1 MYRISD
7 LTKDQA
13 DDIEKRLEDYDG
25 SFLPKPLGGQIQ
37 IGAFDG
43 EQLIGGLDA
52 SMTSFRILYVSSLFV
67 DEDYRQKGIGKSLM
81 EEAERRAKELGA
93 DMIRLDTFDWQ
104 GRDFYESIGFRRV
117 GQYRARDF
125 SEYFYVKDI
134 QG

>member
-7 LTKDQA
+7 LTEDQL
-13 DDIEKRLEDYDG
+13 DDIEKRLEEYDG
-25 SFLPKPLGGQIQ
+25 NFLPKPLEGQIQ
-37 IGAFDG
+37 IGAFLGD
-43 EQLIGGLDA
+43 QLVGGLDA
-52 SMTSFRILYVSSLFV
+52 SMTSFRILYISSLFV
-67 DEDYRQKGIGKSLM
+67 DEEYRRKGIGKSLM

-117 GQYRARDF
+117 GHYHAKDF

-134 QG
+134 